1 MQTSPG
7 TFTLPQARDGAD
19 FGFGIG
25 PDSVSPHVPE
35 VIAHLDFPTPS
46 LEVPT
51 SEIPGV
57 SRGAQLRA
65 GLTEAVASVKGA
77 AESVGA
83 KATEVW
89 ERVPDSMKAV
99 IIEAG
104 RGALYGAIGTTPAER
119 GKKIAAFASNPRGA
133 LVSSAKDGLWGGIN
147 GARIASVERGVNP
160 RHFDAGVRLGG
171 MAPRAMAKR
180 LQTIR

>member
-46 LEVPT
+46 LEVPS

-89 ERVPDSMKAV
+89 ERVPDPMKAV
-99 IIEAG
+99 IRGAG
-104 RGALYGAIGTTPAER
+104 RGALYGAIGATPAER
-119 GKKIAAFASNPRGA
+119 GK
-133 LVSSAKDGLWGGIN
+133 
-147 GARIASVERGVNP
+147 
-160 RHFDAGVRLGG
+160 
-171 MAPRAMAKR
+171 
-180 LQTIR
+180 